1 MPLNRHFLTKAFQHN
16 NMVEF
21 NTDIR
26 AMMCLS
32 LAVVLLL
39 YAIIIFPDDFE
50 LQPSH
55 ELDDLLMHKGAYYVT
70 TFAGLAFVIVGI
82 MPKVLEQFET

>member
-1 MPLNRHFLTKAFQHN
+1 MFLHN

-21 NTDIR
+21 NTDTR
-26 AMMCLS
+26 AMLYLS
-32 LAVVLLL
+32 LAAVMLI

-55 ELDDLLMHKGAYYVT
+55 GLDDLLMHKGAYYVA

-82 MPKVLEQFET
+82 VPKVLEQFETE